1 MLMSFCSFHT
11 AQSKTPSSYSQVTS
25 LFVCRLF
32 LRLCLQFRCFILAFL
47 RSVPWQI
54 TMFRCSGFAL
64 LLPVFCKVPSLF
76 SPQYCN
82 SIALFLHFFKGDIA
96 LPHYGCIVFAFILAI
111 VAHFGEVF
119 LLFFRDVAMFLHC
132 LLHCFAFFLLYLH
145 NFGDLSFAF
154 LP

>member
-1 MLMSFCSFHT
+1 MWGSLSLCLSLSLSHTRTQSPVLSHAWFSTSLLCFAFRRTVSGFLCRSHLPLCHKGVAMLMSFCSFHT

-76 SPQYCN
+76 SHN
-82 SIALFLHFFKGDIA
+82 IAIPLLCF
-96 LPHYGCIVFAFILAI
+96 CIFS
-111 VAHFGEVF
+111 
-119 LLFFRDVAMFLHC
+119 R
-132 LLHCFAFFLLYLH
+132 
-145 NFGDLSFAF
+145 
-154 LP
+154 